1 MVSEKTNGEDRDC
14 FSIASADCYLKVR
27 LNIYVEDLPLLAE
40 LRNIVQPDT
49 ELTVFDIPSRSTSG
63 SSDDDPEIT
72 ASSTERF
79 GLRWKCQVR
88 SGSGRT
94 CHRKTLEKA
103 QPRTELG
110 RCRDTTLR
118 LRRRQTGAALPAK
131 FRVRERPSI
140 WPGEHWRIHLSRR
153 VESTDANTKP
163 QKNSLVD
170 MRGVSRS
177 CYAVC
182 DLS

>member
-14 FSIASADCYLKVR
+14 FSIASADCCLKVR

-79 GLRWKCQVR
+79 GLRWRCQVR

-118 LRRRQTGAALPAK
+118 LRRRQTGAALPANPEYENVHR
-131 FRVRERPSI
+131 FGLASTGESI
-140 WPGEHWRIHLSRR
+140 SPGGLSRQTLIQNR
-153 VESTDANTKP
+153 RRT
-163 QKNSLVD
+163 
-170 MRGVSRS
+170 VSS
-177 CYAVC
+177 I
-182 DLS
+182 